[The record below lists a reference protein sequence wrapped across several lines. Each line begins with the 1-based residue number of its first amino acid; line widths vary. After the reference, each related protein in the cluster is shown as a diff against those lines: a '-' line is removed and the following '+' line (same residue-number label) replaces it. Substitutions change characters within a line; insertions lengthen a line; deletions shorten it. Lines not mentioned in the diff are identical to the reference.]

1 VRHLVSGGAGFIG
14 SHLIDSILEDVDAEV
29 ICVDNFQTGSK
40 ENLAC
45 WLDHRRFEL
54 IRHDVTEPLRV
65 DVDRI
70 WHLACPASPRE
81 YQRNPIAT
89 SKTNVLGTMNML
101 GIAKRCKA
109 RLLLASTS
117 EVYGDPLVHPQ
128 TEDYQG
134 NVNCHGIRSCYDEGK
149 RMAES
154 LCFDYARTHGV
165 EIRVARIFNT
175 YGPRMSPNDGR
186 VVTNLISQALA
197 GLPLTIYGDGSQTR
211 SFCYVDDLV
220 RGLILLMNSATQG
233 PVNLGNPSELTVLEL
248 AEIIRSQLNPHASIT
263 HLPLP
268 ADDPH
273 RRKPSIQRAK
283 ELLGWTPKIEL
294 KDGLKSTIKSVSSQM
309 PAGLLA

>member
-1 VRHLVSGGAGFIG
+1 
-14 SHLIDSILEDVDAEV
+14 
-29 ICVDNFQTGSK
+29 
-40 ENLAC
+40 
-45 WLDHRRFEL
+45 
-54 IRHDVTEPLRV
+54 
-65 DVDRI
+65 
-70 WHLACPASPRE
+70 
-81 YQRNPIAT
+81 
-89 SKTNVLGTMNML
+89 MNML

-220 RGLILLMNSATQG
+220 RGLILLMNSDSQG

-248 AEIIRSQLNPHASIT
+248 AEIIRSQLSPHASIT

-294 KDGLKSTIKSVSSQM
+294 KDGLKSTIESVSSQM

>member
-1 VRHLVSGGAGFIG
+1 M
-14 SHLIDSILEDVDAEV
+14 EDVDAEI
-29 ICVDNFQTGSK
+29 ICLDNFQTGSK
-40 ENLAC
+40 ENLAW
-45 WLDHRRFEL
+45 WLDNRRFEL

-128 TEDYQG
+128 TEDYHG

-154 LCFDYARTHGV
+154 LCFDYARTHDV

-197 GLPLTIYGDGSQTR
+197 GQSLTIYGDGSQTR

-220 RGLILLMNSATQG
+220 RGLILLMNSETEG
-233 PVNLGNPSELTVLEL
+233 PVNLGNPSEITILEL
-248 AEIIRSQLNPHASIT
+248 ADVIRTKLNPQASIN

-273 RRKPSIQRAK
+273 RRKPAIERAH
-283 ELLGWTPKIEL
+283 EQLGWSPRISLE
-294 KDGLKSTIKSVSSQM
+294 DGLKSTIESISSQM
-309 PAGLLA
+309 PVGLFT

>member
-1 VRHLVSGGAGFIG
+1 MRHLVSGGAGFIG

>member
-1 VRHLVSGGAGFIG
+1 MRHLVSGGAGFIG
-14 SHLIDSILEDVDAEV
+14 SHLIDRILEDVDAEV
-29 ICVDNFQTGSK
+29 ICVDNFQTGFK
-40 ENLAC
+40 ENLSS
-45 WLDHRRFEL
+45 WLDNRRFEL
-54 IRHDVTEPLRV
+54 IRHDVAEPLRV

-101 GIAKRCKA
+101 GIAKRCRA

-128 TEDYQG
+128 TEEYQG

-197 GLPLTIYGDGSQTR
+197 DLPLTIYGDGSQTR

-248 AEIIRSQLNPHASIT
+248 ADIVRSQLNPHASIK

-283 ELLGWTPKIEL
+283 ELLGWTPKIEF
-294 KDGLKSTIKSVSSQM
+294 KDGLKSTIKSISKQM
-309 PAGLLA
+309 PASSLA

>member
-1 VRHLVSGGAGFIG
+1 MRHLVSGGAGFIG

-220 RGLILLMNSATQG
+220 RGLILLMNSDSQG

-248 AEIIRSQLNPHASIT
+248 ADIIRSQLSPHASIT

-294 KDGLKSTIKSVSSQM
+294 KDGLKSTIESVSSQM

>member
-1 VRHLVSGGAGFIG
+1 
-14 SHLIDSILEDVDAEV
+14 
-29 ICVDNFQTGSK
+29 
-40 ENLAC
+40 
-45 WLDHRRFEL
+45 
-54 IRHDVTEPLRV
+54 
-65 DVDRI
+65 
-70 WHLACPASPRE
+70 
-81 YQRNPIAT
+81 
-89 SKTNVLGTMNML
+89 M
-101 GIAKRCKA
+101 
-109 RLLLASTS
+109 ASTS

-220 RGLILLMNSATQG
+220 RGLILLMNSATEG
-233 PVNLGNPSELTVLEL
+233 PVNLGNPTELTILEL
-248 AEIIRSQLNPHASIT
+248 AEIVRSRLSPQALID

-268 ADDPH
+268 SDDPH

-283 ELLGWTPKIEL
+283 ELLGWAPRINL
-294 KDGLKSTIKSVSSQM
+294 QDGLKSTIESISSQM
-309 PAGLLA
+309 PVGLFT